1 MQHDLFKN
9 LNENEKSNLGHKLL
23 LWAWT
28 LEVIFVFLGLLVAL
42 SFAFSAYDG
51 LVQKGY
57 LEIQE
62 WNLVILGTAVWVAI
76 AFTELLKIPVTRG
89 IILTQN
95 FFIKIT
101 AFLFL
106 IFICFITFES
116 ISTGLDRSI
125 TMRENIVNQSRT
137 KIFEIKKNIALLD
150 QEFLSAE
157 VLNEEKIVQQS
168 QNTVGSDL
176 ENLDKQI
183 IAIKNI
189 IQDLEIPSEAEKI
202 IFLKQQ
208 ASFYKEENDRLYR
221 LRDESNINLK
231 DRLSLITSKETKE
244 LDRSFIWERA
254 QIRQDYQTEKKL
266 LTMQDT
272 QTQKE
277 IRDSIALNKSSLK
290 KINNEIQRLSSISP
304 QDQDKI
310 SSYKNEIKLLVSKK
324 NELLEKSNTRLDE
337 KISILNLN
345 KDRRAEIQKEKLALM
360 QAINMHRADINKNGQ
375 DFIYSFAKRIYSVD
389 EVADLSSEQIN
400 FIALLIITSLA
411 GVVAFSGPLLT
422 LIAVSNQIEATKK
435 KPEISIFR
443 SIKLLLLTL
452 IKKIRK
458 PNKVIKYI
466 EKEIEVVKEVPVKK
480 IVKEIIEVPKPVE
493 ITRYVGIPV
502 PKNIEELPTLEEA
515 INEPKINAQ
524 TKIS

>member
-1 MQHDLFKN
+1 MKDKKLLKN
-9 LNENEKSNLGHKLL
+9 NLGDKLL

-28 LEVIFVFLGLLVAL
+28 LEIIFVFLGLLVAL

-51 LVQKGY
+51 LAQKGY

-62 WNLVILGTAVWVAI
+62 WNLVILGSAVWFAI

-101 AFLFL
+101 ASLFL

-116 ISTGLDRSI
+116 ISTGLDRSL
-125 TMRENIVNQSRT
+125 TMRENVVNQSRT
-137 KIFEIKKNIALLD
+137 KIFEINENIALLD
-150 QEFLSAE
+150 QEYLSAE

-168 QNTVGSDL
+168 QNTVGADL

-183 IAIKNI
+183 RSIKNI

-221 LRDESNINLK
+221 LRDESKINVTV
-231 DRLSLITSKETKE
+231 RLNLITDKEINE
-244 LDRSFIWERA
+244 LNRSFIWQRA
-254 QIRQDYQTEKKL
+254 QIKQDYQTEKKL
-266 LTMQDT
+266 ITKEDMHT
-272 QTQKE
+272 QNE
-277 IRDSIALNKSSLK
+277 IRESITLNKNSLK
-290 KINNEIQRLSSISP
+290 KINNEIQELSSISP

-310 SSYKNEIKLLVSKK
+310 ASYKNEIKLLVSKK
-324 NELLEKSNTRLDE
+324 NLLLEKSNSRLDE
-337 KISILNLN
+337 KISISNLN
-345 KDRRAEIQKEKLALM
+345 RDRRAEIQKEKLALM

-389 EVADLSSEQIN
+389 EVADLRSEQIN
-400 FIALLIITSLA
+400 FIALLIIASLA

-422 LIAVSNQIEATKK
+422 LIALSNQIEATKRE
-435 KPEISIFR
+435 PELSIFR
-443 SIKLLLLTL
+443 SIKLLLLVL

-466 EKEIEVVKEVPVKK
+466 EKEVEVIKEVPVKK
-480 IVKEIIEVPKPVE
+480 IVKEIIEIPKPVE

-502 PKNIEELPTLEEA
+502 PKNIEELPTIEEA

-524 TKIS
+524 RKIS